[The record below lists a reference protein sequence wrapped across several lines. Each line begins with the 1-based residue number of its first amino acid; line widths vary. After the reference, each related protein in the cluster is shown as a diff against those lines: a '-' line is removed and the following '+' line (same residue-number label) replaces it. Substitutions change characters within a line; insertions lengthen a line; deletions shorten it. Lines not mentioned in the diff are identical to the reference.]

1 MNALSYIAND
11 PWVQITFLLV
21 DAGIILALILSANVR
36 KSARNSF
43 REKQF
48 EHAAY
53 IERERL
59 KRELTSVEGKAL
71 PTPKSQD

>member
-1 MNALSYIAND
+1 MNALSYIASD
-11 PWVQITFLLV
+11 PWVQNTFLV
-21 DAGIILALILSANVR
+21 MVCIVIVALILSSNWR
-36 KSARNSF
+36 KAARNSF

-71 PTPKSQD
+71 PTPRPQD

>member
-11 PWVQITFLLV
+11 PLVQITFLLV
-21 DAGIILALILSANVR
+21 DAIIILALILSANLR
-36 KSARNSF
+36 KAAHNSF
-43 REKQF
+43 REKQL

-71 PTPKSQD
+71 PTPTPQD